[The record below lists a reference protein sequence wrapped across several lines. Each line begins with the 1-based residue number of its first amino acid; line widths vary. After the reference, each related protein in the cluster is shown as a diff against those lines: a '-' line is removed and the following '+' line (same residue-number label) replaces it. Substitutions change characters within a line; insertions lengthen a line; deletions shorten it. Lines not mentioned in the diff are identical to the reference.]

1 MSTPL
6 SEKNALTESQS
17 TKARTV
23 SGLVVADSADK
34 TIAVRVDRRV
44 RHSLYGKIIG
54 RSSKFQV
61 HDENNEAQVG
71 DTVSIQ
77 ECRPVSKNKSWKL
90 LSIDERVRK
99 AQT

>member
-1 MSTPL
+1 M
-6 SEKNALTESQS
+6 AESQT

-23 SGLVVADSADK
+23 SGLVVSDTADK

-44 RHSLYGKIIG
+44 RHPLYGKIIG

-61 HDENNEAQVG
+61 HDENNEAQIG

-77 ECRPVSKNKSWKL
+77 ECRPISKTKSWKL
-90 LSIDERVRK
+90 LSIDERVKK

>member
-1 MSTPL
+1 MVKSAT
-6 SEKNALTESQS
+6 N
-17 TKARTV
+17 KARTV
-23 SGLVVADSADK
+23 SGLVVSNAADK

-44 RHSLYGKIIG
+44 RHPLYGKIIG

-77 ECRPVSKNKSWKL
+77 ECRPVSKRKSWKL
-90 LSIDERVRK
+90 LSIDERVKK

>member
-1 MSTPL
+1 MTD
-6 SEKNALTESQS
+6 AQT

-23 SGLVVADSADK
+23 SGLVVANTADK
-34 TIAVRVDRRV
+34 TIAVRIDRRV
-44 RHSLYGKIIG
+44 RHPLYGKIIG

-77 ECRPVSKNKSWKL
+77 ECRPMSKTKSWTL
-90 LSIDERVRK
+90 LSIDERVRT

>member
-1 MSTPL
+1 M
-6 SEKNALTESQS
+6 AESQT
-17 TKARTV
+17 TKARSV
-23 SGLVVADSADK
+23 SGLVVSNTADK

-44 RHSLYGKIIG
+44 RHPLYGKIIG

-61 HDENNEAQVG
+61 HDENNEAQIG

-77 ECRPVSKNKSWKL
+77 ECRPKSKTKSWEL
-90 LSIDERVRK
+90 LTVDERVKK

>member
-1 MSTPL
+1 M
-6 SEKNALTESQS
+6 AESQT

-23 SGLVVADSADK
+23 SGLVVSNTADK
-34 TIAVRVDRRV
+34 TISVRVDRRV
-44 RHSLYGKIIG
+44 RHPLYGKIIG

-77 ECRPVSKNKSWKL
+77 ECRPVSKTKSWKL
-90 LSIDERVRK
+90 LTIDERVKK